1 MAANLKYTANEQ
13 KFVESMQR
21 MSGSVGKLAADV
33 NIKLNKGFR
42 ESDYLARKLDQGF
55 GKLGGQMKNF
65 GRAMSIGVTLP
76 LALAAKGASD
86 AFAEYDSLRRALQS
100 YHPTLDGLNSRLAEM
115 RTLARLPGLGF
126 QEAIQGDVRLQAV
139 GISAKNSSKILREFA
154 NAIAQTG
161 GGKAQL
167 NEVTI
172 QLGQMAAKGKVLNQD
187 LRPIIES
194 APAVATALKNMFG
207 TVSSADISDKLT
219 AAGKTSTEF
228 IEMLLVEME
237 KAPRVTGG
245 WKNALENL
253 SDALFISK
261 ARVFEVTNELFNL
274 NGKVDSFSNTLES
287 LVDGFVSLSP
297 VLQSFLIGLAA
308 TATIMGPLS
317 WGIGSLIT
325 LLPKLFTGAGLA
337 TAGFGG
343 LVLAIGAVISVLVS
357 LSSETSDYNKVLS
370 GRITLEKDATEAIG
384 KEVIAVDSY
393 VKVITEGKASTNAI
407 KSAKSELIK
416 ISPLFEDALKSEKGS
431 ISKVNDALVL
441 YKSNL
446 LLASK
451 QKLASS
457 KIDALVAA
465 QDKLQQGDIGGFAAF
480 TPVLETI
487 VDGFS
492 FDYRRFDFDLMGTY
506 AKNKASFILESVDQI
521 GREITLLIDEQG
533 RLASGNK
540 EVVTKKFTGLPDP
553 DDAAKAIKDFFTNQ
567 KNVLKEESEK
577 FLAEQAR
584 LFPLYT
590 KPPTNPEFG
599 KGTKTKTSTLGA
611 AAGVILGDIP
621 NTFTPKAILSDPPPP
636 KKTPYQTA
644 LDELKAFEEQ
654 AGEIWA
660 EIGTSFVSNFTQGIA
675 SGRGIK
681 GALKGLLSDLGG
693 LMAEYGKKA
702 LKAVLLFKGLK
713 LMLSI
718 DPASN
723 MALTKALGLIA
734 AGGVMKGLSAG
745 IPALAGGGVTGNPVL
760 AMIGDN
766 ASGKEM
772 VMPWEKTGDFASK
785 IASDLGGGMGGG
797 SMTAVLR
804 GEDIYFSQQ
813 RFLRSKG

>member
-1 MAANLKYTANEQ
+1 
-13 KFVESMQR
+13 
-21 MSGSVGKLAADV
+21 
-33 NIKLNKGFR
+33 
-42 ESDYLARKLDQGF
+42 
-55 GKLGGQMKNF
+55 MKSF

-76 LALAAKGASD
+76 LALAAKSASD

-115 RTLARLPGLGF
+115 RTLAKLPGLGF

-139 GISAKNSSKILREFA
+139 GISAENSSKILREFA

-207 TVSSADISDKLT
+207 TVSSEDISNKLT
-219 AAGKTSTEF
+219 AAGKSSTEF

-245 WKNALENL
+245 WKNSLENL

-261 ARVFEVTNELFNL
+261 ARIFEVTNELFNL
-274 NGKVDSFSNTLES
+274 NGRVDSFSDTLEG
-287 LVDGFVSLSP
+287 LVDGFTSLPP
-297 VLQSFLIGLAA
+297 VLQSLLIGLTA
-308 TATIMGPLS
+308 TAAVMGPLS
-317 WGIGSLIT
+317 WGIGSLVT
-325 LLPKLFTGAGLA
+325 LLPKLFTSAGLA
-337 TAGFGG
+337 SAAFGG
-343 LVLAIGAVISVLVS
+343 LVLALGAVISVLVS
-357 LSSETSDYNKVLS
+357 LNSKTSDYNKVLS

-393 VKVITEGKASTNAI
+393 VKVITEGKVSTNAI

-416 ISPLFEDALKSEKGS
+416 ISPIFEDALKGEGIS
-431 ISKVNDALVL
+431 IGKVNDALVL

-465 QDKLQQGDIGGFAAF
+465 QDKLQQGDIEGFAAF

-487 VDGFS
+487 VDGFT
-492 FDYRRFDFDLMGTY
+492 FDAVINGFDVMGAY
-506 AKNKASFILESVDQI
+506 AKNKTSFISESVAQI
-521 GREITLLIDEQG
+521 GRELTLLIDEQG

-540 EVVTKKFTGLPDP
+540 ADPVVDP
-553 DDAAKAIKDFFTNQ
+553 VFGAAASGDAAKKIKDYFTNQ
-567 KNVLKEESEK
+567 KSTLKIEAEAWK
-577 FLAEQAR
+577 AEQER
-584 LFPLYT
+584 LFPEFIE
-590 KPPTNPEFG
+590 PPKNPTFA
-599 KGTKTKTSTLGA
+599 KGVKTKDYVFGI
-611 AAGVILGDIP
+611 AAGTNTGEIPTERYTGDDPIISTKNKAEMDVYLEDLERFEQESGAILTEIGGNFVGNIVQGFTSGNGMKAALGTLLNQLGD
-621 NTFTPKAILSDPPPP
+621 FMM
-636 KKTPYQTA
+636 Q
-644 LDELKAFEEQ
+644 
-654 AGEIWA
+654 
-660 EIGTSFVSNFTQGIA
+660 
-675 SGRGIK
+675 
-681 GALKGLLSDLGG
+681 
-693 LMAEYGKKA
+693 YGKKTLVAIKQIKA
-702 LKAVLLFKGLK
+702 LQTIFN
-713 LMLSI
+713 I
-718 DPASN
+718 DPASAG
-723 MALTKALGLIA
+723 ALAKALGLIA
-734 AGGVMKGLSAG
+734 AGGAMKGFASG
-745 IPALAGGGVTGNPVL
+745 IPALAQGGATNSPIL

-785 IASDLGGGMGGG
+785 IASEMGGGMGGG
-797 SMTAVLR
+797 SMSSVLR
-804 GEDIYFSQQ
+804 GEDIYFSLE
-813 RFLRSKG
+813 RYKRNK